1 MLKVLNNNM
10 LRTFLCFFEYTYC
23 KNDYLDFFM
32 KKTMKKW
39 QGILAIFI
47 IQVLFFTNEIKTFAL
62 EVKAPSV
69 VLMEASTGKVIYEK
83 DAYTKRSP
91 ASVTKVMTLLLVFE
105 ELEKGT
111 IGINDLVTTSAYAKS
126 MGGSQVYLEEGEH
139 QSVETLI
146 KCITI
151 ASGNDASVAMAEYIS
166 GTEKDFVDK
175 MNKKAKELGMNYTN
189 FVDCCGLTDS
199 DNHYTCA
206 YDIAIMS
213 KELITK
219 YPKIFDYSTIWMEDI
234 THTTQKGSSNFTLSS
249 TNKLL
254 KQYEW
259 TTGLKTGY
267 TSKAKFCISATAK
280 KDDIELI
287 AVVMGA
293 DTSQNRNSDA
303 IAMFNYGFNTA
314 RLYVDDDK
322 QELPQ
327 IPVNGGVLES
337 VSLKC
342 QYPFRYLD
350 IEGRDLSQIVKEVR
364 VQKECKAPIEEGQV
378 AGEVVYS
385 LSGEWIGSVPLL
397 YAESVIRVNYI
408 YVLKMILSEYLL

>member
-1 MLKVLNNNM
+1 
-10 LRTFLCFFEYTYC
+10 
-23 KNDYLDFFM
+23 M
-32 KKTMKKW
+32 KKLKR
-39 QGILAIFI
+39 I
-47 IQVLFFTNEIKTFAL
+47 ITVLLVTITFYMNGVCACAV
-62 EVKAPSV
+62 EVSAPSV
-69 VLMEASTGKVIYEK
+69 VLMEASSGKVIYEK

-105 ELEKGT
+105 ELEKG
-111 IGINDLVTTSAYAKS
+111 NVKLDDLVTTSAYAKS

-139 QSVETLI
+139 QTIETLI

-151 ASGNDASVAMAEYIS
+151 ASGNDASVAIAEHIS
-166 GTEKDFVDK
+166 GTENDFVGR
-175 MNKKAKELGMNYTN
+175 MNEKAKELGMNNTN

-206 YDIAIMS
+206 YDVATMS
-213 KELITK
+213 RELISK
-219 YPKIFDYSTIWMEDI
+219 YPQIYDYSMIWMEDI
-234 THTTQKGSSNFTLSS
+234 THTTTKGSSNFTLSS

-293 DTSQNRNSDA
+293 DTSPNRNADA
-303 IAMFNYGFNTA
+303 VAMFNYGFNIS
-314 RLYVDDDK
+314 RLYVDETCD
-322 QELPQ
+322 ELPM
-327 IPVNGGVLES
+327 VTVKGGVAEE

-342 QYPFRYLD
+342 EYPFSYLD
-350 IEGRDLSQIVKEVR
+350 VEGRDLSQITKEIR
-364 VQKECKAPIEEGQV
+364 IQKECKAPIEEGQV

-385 LSGEWIGSVPLL
+385 LSGDWIGSVPLL
-397 YAESVIRVNYI
+397 YEESVKGANYFHS
-408 YVLKMILSEYLL
+408 LKKIMSAYIL

>member
-219 YPKIFDYSTIWMEDI
+219 YPQIFDYSTIWMEDI

-303 IAMFNYGFNTA
+303 IAMFNYGFNTS
-314 RLYVDDDK
+314 RLYVDEGK
-322 QELPQ
+322 TELPQ
-327 IPVNGGVLES
+327 IPVNGGVLEN
-337 VSLKC
+337 VSLKY

>member
-1 MLKVLNNNM
+1 
-10 LRTFLCFFEYTYC
+10 
-23 KNDYLDFFM
+23 M
-32 KKTMKKW
+32 KKIK
-39 QGILAIFI
+39 GFFA
-47 IQVLFFTNEIKTFAL
+47 VLLVTVIFFTNSISAKAV
-62 EVKAPSV
+62 EVSAPSV

-91 ASVTKVMTLLLVFE
+91 ASVTKVMTLLLIFE
-105 ELEKGT
+105 ELEKGS
-111 IGINDLVTTSAYAKS
+111 IKLDDLVTTSAYAKS

-139 QSVETLI
+139 QTVETLI
-146 KCITI
+146 KCITV

-175 MNKKAKELGMNYTN
+175 MNERAKELGMTNTN
-189 FVDCCGLTDS
+189 FVDCCGLTES

-213 KELITK
+213 RELITK
-219 YPKIFDYSTIWMEDI
+219 YPEIYDYSTIWMEDI
-234 THTTQKGSSNFTLSS
+234 THTTQRGSSNFTLSS

-293 DTSQNRNSDA
+293 DTSPLRNADA
-303 IAMFNYGFNTA
+303 VALFNYGFNIS
-314 RLYVDDDK
+314 RLYVDENCDD
-322 QELPQ
+322 LPNA
-327 IPVNGGVLES
+327 IIKGGVLEE
-337 VSLKC
+337 VGLRC
-342 QYPFRYLD
+342 EYPFSYLD
-350 IEGRDLSQIVKEVR
+350 IEGRDLSQITKEIR
-364 VQKECKAPIEEGQV
+364 IQKESKAPIEEGQV

-385 LSGEWIGSVPLL
+385 LAGEWIGSVPLV
-397 YAESVIRVNYI
+397 YEEAVDEANYFH
-408 YVLKMILSEYLL
+408 YLKKIISGYLL

>member
-1 MLKVLNNNM
+1 M
-10 LRTFLCFFEYTYC
+10 
-23 KNDYLDFFM
+23 KNIKRIFAVF
-32 KKTMKKW
+32 
-39 QGILAIFI
+39 IVAII
-47 IQVLFFTNEIKTFAL
+47 FFTNRMNVYAL

-91 ASVTKVMTLLLVFE
+91 ASVTKVMTLLLIFD
-105 ELEKGT
+105 ELESGK
-111 IGINDLVTTSAYAKS
+111 IGLKDLVTTSAYAKS

-146 KCITI
+146 KCITV

-166 GTEKDFVDK
+166 GTEKDFVDR
-175 MNKKAKELGMNYTN
+175 MNEKAKELGMNNTN

-206 YDIAIMS
+206 YDVAIMS
-213 KELITK
+213 RALITA
-219 YPKIFDYSTIWMEDI
+219 YPQIYDYSTIWMEDI
-234 THTTQKGSSNFTLSS
+234 THTTQRGSSNFTLSS

-293 DTSQNRNSDA
+293 DTSPNRNADA
-303 IAMFNYGFNTA
+303 VSMFNYGFNIS
-314 RLYVDDDK
+314 RLYVDENCD
-322 QELPQ
+322 ELPL
-327 IPVNGGVLES
+327 VTVKGGVLEE

-342 QYPFRYLD
+342 EYPFSYLD
-350 IEGRDLSQIVKEVR
+350 IEGRDLSQITKEIR
-364 VQKECKAPIEEGQV
+364 IQKECKAPIEEGQV

-385 LSGEWIGSVPLL
+385 LAGDWIGSVPLL
-397 YAESVIRVNYI
+397 YEESVPGANYLHS
-408 YVLKMILSEYLL
+408 LKKIMSAYIL